1 MVIKG
6 SSTTFVGA
14 LTEHSLHKQ
23 TVYRRILN
31 HMIGMTCDQ
40 PFARSFFKNWRL
52 ELVVLVWVRVLQLF
66 SSSADIKKII

>member
-14 LTEHSLHKQ
+14 LTGHSLHKQ

-40 PFARSFFKNWRL
+40 PFARSF
-52 ELVVLVWVRVLQLF
+52 
-66 SSSADIKKII
+66 